1 MLYVSNL
8 TGVRKTNA
16 YACIEA
22 VYHLSVI
29 GKKKPQEIGPG
40 ILTLYCLKIKLMDD
54 ILILMVLNIC
64 FKY

>member
-29 GKKKPQEIGPG
+29 GKKNQEIGPG

-54 ILILMVLNIC
+54 ILILMVLNIF

>member
-29 GKKKPQEIGPG
+29 GKKTQEIGPG

-54 ILILMVLNIC
+54 ILILMVLNIF